1 MTISAQNE
9 RTDARAVDAV
19 IVGAGFAGLF
29 MLHRLRSLG
38 FSAQAIEAG
47 SGVGGTWYWN
57 RYPGARCDVESV
69 EYSYKFSEELQQ
81 EWEWSEKYATQP
93 EILRYLNHVAD
104 RFDLRKDI
112 TFNTRVL
119 SANYD
124 EAAERWIVTT
134 DTGVTYSSRFC
145 IMATGCLS
153 VMNKPKLPNL
163 EEFKGDIY
171 YTGEWPHGGVDFT
184 GKRVGVIGT
193 GSSSI
198 QCIPII
204 AKQAETLTV
213 FQRTP
218 GYCVPARNAPLHPD
232 EIKRIKAN
240 YPEFRKKNESFAFA
254 FDLGNPRPSA
264 KEATPEER
272 RQVFDECWDRG
283 GLRFLGSYEDL
294 IVDRTSN
301 DLAAEFLRGKI
312 SEIVSDPKVA
322 QKLLPTITVG
332 CKRLCLDTGY
342 YATYNREN
350 VELVDIKET
359 PIARVLPHGLETSD
373 NAYDL
378 DCIVFGTGFDAM
390 TGALNRIDIR
400 GREGLALKDKW
411 AEGPRAYLG
420 LASADFPNMFF
431 ISGPGSPS
439 VLTNMVPS
447 IEQHVEFIGRCIAYL
462 NSHNITSISPARQ
475 AEDDW
480 VDHVNSVADGT
491 LYPGCNS
498 WYLGANVPG
507 KPRIFMALVGFPD
520 YVKKCEQVEA
530 KGYDGF
536 VLRRN
541 KSNADAATAS

>member
-1 MTISAQNE
+1 MNANAQSE
-9 RTDARAVDAV
+9 RADARAVDAV

-29 MLHRLRSLG
+29 MLHRLRTLG
-38 FSAQAIEAG
+38 LSALVIEAG
-47 SGVGGTWYWN
+47 TGVGGTWYWN

-69 EYSYKFSEELQQ
+69 EYSYKFSDALQQ
-81 EWEWSEKYATQP
+81 EWTWSERYATQP

-112 TFNTRVL
+112 TLNTRVL
-119 SANYD
+119 SAHFD
-124 EAAERWIVTT
+124 DTSERWTIST
-134 DTGVTYSSRFC
+134 DTGATFDAQFC

-153 VMNKPKLPNL
+153 MMNKPKLDNL
-163 EEFKGDIY
+163 EAYKGAIY
-171 YTGEWPHGGVDFT
+171 YTGEWPHAGVDFT

-204 AKQAETLTV
+204 AEQAATLTV

-218 GYCVPARNAPLHPD
+218 GYCVPARNAPLDPAEVQH
-232 EIKRIKAN
+232 IKAN
-240 YPEFRKKNESFAFA
+240 YAEFRKKNESFAFA
-254 FDLGNPRPSA
+254 FDLGNPKPSA
-264 KEATPEER
+264 KSASVEER
-272 RQVFDECWDRG
+272 QRVFEECWRRG

-294 IVDRTSN
+294 IIDRESN
-301 DLAAEFLRGKI
+301 DIAADFLKEKI
-312 SEIVSDPKVA
+312 KEIVQDPGVA
-322 QKLLPTITVG
+322 KKLLPTITVG
-332 CKRLCLDTGY
+332 CKRLCLDTNY
-342 YATYNREN
+342 YATYNRPN
-350 VELVDIKET
+350 VTLVDIKES
-359 PIARVLPHGLETSD
+359 PIARVLTHGLATTEKE
-373 NAYDL
+373 YDL

-400 GREGLALKDKW
+400 GRQGFALKDKW

-431 ISGPGSPS
+431 VSGPGSPS

-447 IEQHVEFIGRCIAYL
+447 IEQHVEFIGRCLAHMKAF
-462 NSHNITSISPARQ
+462 NVTSIQPSQ
-475 AEDDW
+475 EAENTW

-520 YVKKCEQVEA
+520 YVKKCEQVESS
-530 KGYDGF
+530 GYEGF
-536 VLRRN
+536 ILRRK
-541 KSNADAATAS
+541 KSNFDAVAR

>member
-1 MTISAQNE
+1 MTAIAQSE
-9 RTDARAVDAV
+9 RADARAVDAV

-29 MLHRLRSLG
+29 MLHRLRTLG
-38 FSAQAIEAG
+38 LSALVIEAG
-47 SGVGGTWYWN
+47 TGVGGTWYWN

-69 EYSYKFSEELQQ
+69 EYSYKFSDALQQ
-81 EWEWSEKYATQP
+81 EWTWSERYATQP

-119 SANYD
+119 AAHYD
-124 EAAERWIVTT
+124 DTLERWTINT
-134 DTGVTYSSRFC
+134 DTGATFDARFC

-153 VMNKPKLPNL
+153 VMNKPKLDKL
-163 EEFKGDIY
+163 EAFKGAIY
-171 YTGEWPHGGVDFT
+171 YTGEWPHAGVDFT

-204 AKQAETLTV
+204 AEQAATLTV

-218 GYCVPARNAPLHPD
+218 GYCVPARNAPLDPA
-232 EIKRIKAN
+232 EVQRIKAN
-240 YPEFRKKNESFAFA
+240 YAEFRKKNESFAFA
-254 FDLGNPRPSA
+254 FDLGNPKPSA
-264 KEATPEER
+264 KAASLEER
-272 RQVFDECWDRG
+272 QRVFEECWQRG

-294 IVDRTSN
+294 IVDRDSN
-301 DLAAEFLRGKI
+301 NIAADFLKGKI
-312 SEIVSDPKVA
+312 KQIVHDPEVA
-322 QKLLPTITVG
+322 KKLLPTITVG
-332 CKRLCLDTGY
+332 CKRLCLDTNY
-342 YATYNREN
+342 YATYNRQN
-350 VELVDIKET
+350 VTLVDIKES
-359 PIARVLPHGLETSD
+359 PIACALPHGLATTAKE
-373 NAYDL
+373 YDL

-400 GREGLALKDKW
+400 GRQGFALKDKW

-431 ISGPGSPS
+431 VSGPGSPS

-447 IEQHVEFIGRCIAYL
+447 IEQHVEFIGRCLAHMKAF
-462 NSHNITSISPARQ
+462 NVTSIQPSLE
-475 AEDDW
+475 AENAW

-520 YVKKCEQVEA
+520 YVKKCEQVENS
-530 KGYDGF
+530 GYEGF
-536 VLRRN
+536 ILRRN
-541 KSNADAATAS
+541 KSHFDAVAQ

>member
-1 MTISAQNE
+1 
-9 RTDARAVDAV
+9 
-19 IVGAGFAGLF
+19 
-29 MLHRLRSLG
+29 
-38 FSAQAIEAG
+38 
-47 SGVGGTWYWN
+47 
-57 RYPGARCDVESV
+57 
-69 EYSYKFSEELQQ
+69 
-81 EWEWSEKYATQP
+81 
-93 EILRYLNHVAD
+93 LRYLNHVAD
-104 RFDLRKDI
+104 RFALRQDI
-112 TFNTRVL
+112 TFDTRVQ

-124 EAAERWIVTT
+124 EKQELWSLTT
-134 DTGVTYSSRFC
+134 NTGSRFIARFC

-153 VMNKPKLPNL
+153 VMNKPDLPNL
-163 EEFKGDIY
+163 EGFKGAVY
-171 YTGEWPHGGVDFT
+171 YTGEWPHEGVNFA

-204 AKQAETLTV
+204 AKEAKSLTV

-218 GYCVPARNAPLHPD
+218 GYCVPARNAPLDPN
-232 EIKRIKAN
+232 EIRQIKAN
-240 YPEFRKKNESFAFA
+240 YSEFRKKNESFAFA
-254 FDLGNPRPSA
+254 FDVGNPKPSA
-264 KEATPEER
+264 KEATTAER
-272 RQVFDECWDRG
+272 REVFEECWRLG

-294 IVDRTSN
+294 IVDRASN
-301 DLAAEFLRGKI
+301 DLAAEFLREKI
-312 SEIVSDPKVA
+312 KEIVLDPAVA
-322 QKLLPTITVG
+322 AKLLPKTTVG

-350 VELVDIKET
+350 VTLVDLNTSPITHVT
-359 PIARVLPHGLETSD
+359 PDGLATSD
-373 NAYDL
+373 QTYDL

-400 GREGLALKDKW
+400 GREGLALRDKW

-420 LASADFPNMFF
+420 LASADFPNMFI

-447 IEQHVEFIGRCIAYL
+447 IEQHVEFVGRCLAYMKEYGL
-462 NSHNITSISPARQ
+462 TSISASRQ

-520 YVKKCEQVEA
+520 YVKRCEEIERM
-530 KGYDGF
+530 GYSGF
-536 VLRRN
+536 VLRRT
-541 KSNADAATAS
+541 KTTADTAVAG